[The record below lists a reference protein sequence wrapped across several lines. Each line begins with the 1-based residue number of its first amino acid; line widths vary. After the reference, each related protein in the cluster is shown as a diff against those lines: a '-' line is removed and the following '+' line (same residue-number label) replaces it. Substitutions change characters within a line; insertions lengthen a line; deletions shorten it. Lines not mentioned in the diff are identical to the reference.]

1 MIKKITSDESE
12 IRIVNEYVALVET
25 KPGVVLD
32 TPKTKKLYALIEE
45 QFSGDYSLIINR
57 VNKYRL
63 MRVEVY
69 NEANKHD
76 KLRGIAIVTNKTT
89 ELKMAE
95 MEAPLCQKPFS
106 TFNNVDDAVAWVQG
120 LHQK

>member
-1 MIKKITSDESE
+1 MIKKITSEESE
-12 IRIVNEYVALVET
+12 ISFVNEYMALIET
-25 KPGVVLD
+25 KPGVVMD
-32 TPKTKKLYALIEE
+32 TPKTKKLYALLEE
-45 QFSGDYSLIINR
+45 QFAGDYSLIINR

-69 NEANKHD
+69 NEANKHE
-76 KLRGIAIVTNKTT
+76 KLRGVAIVTNKSTD
-89 ELKMAE
+89 LKMAD

-106 TFNNVDDAVAWVQG
+106 TFSNVDDAVAWVQG